1 MKKVFLML
9 AVVAMASC
17 SKSELAERPIAGD
30 VEIKMNSVALG
41 IESRA
46 PFVGSIATDN
56 HLTAKVLASTEK
68 GKYLTGDATMWA
80 DDNIEFGKGT
90 AVTDPVG
97 FNTPVYYPADASKE
111 VHLFG
116 LYPTTGW
123 TVDAADG
130 LTATYTIDGCS
141 DIMTAETAT
150 TKKSDVQ
157 VVSPATP
164 SYPKLS
170 FKHLLTK
177 LNVKVVAEK
186 IGEAADADQP
196 AVKAWGAITKIELVK
211 GLNEADPQN
220 SCKVTFADN
229 TVVFDGTGVMPF
241 YLASEDA
248 SNNITYEDVKV
259 GEEVDGSAKNID
271 LTTTAALAAY
281 SIVAP
286 VEPTSGSDVIKLKV
300 YTENQTD
307 GKEVSVSL
315 KKDAST
321 PVTGSTAGKEYT
333 ITLTFKATEMLVQGE
348 VTAWTDGGSGEQD
361 VD

>member
-1 MKKVFLML
+1 ML
-9 AVVAMASC
+9 AIAAMASC
-17 SKSELAERPIAGD
+17 SKSELAERPVAGD

-41 IESRA
+41 IDSRA
-46 PFVGSIATDN
+46 PFVGAIAADN

-123 TVDAADG
+123 TVDATDG

-141 DIMTAETAT
+141 DVMTAATAT

-164 SYPKLS
+164 VYPKLS

-196 AVKAWGAITKIELVK
+196 AIKAWGAITKIELVK

-220 SCKVTFADN
+220 SCKVTFVDN
-229 TVVFDGTGVMPF
+229 TVAFDGTGVMPF
-241 YLASEDA
+241 YGATEA
-248 SNNITYEDVKV
+248 AGVITYTDNEV
-259 GEEVDGSAKNID
+259 GEEVEGVAQNVD

-321 PVTGSTAGKEYT
+321 PFTGSTAGKEFT

-348 VTAWTDGGSGEQD
+348 VTAWADGGSGEQD